1 MNKKKQKNNKNT
13 QIIDEAE
20 MLYSKKV
27 KINMKIKNKYYFFKI
42 QTKLKKIIKF

>member
-27 KINMKIKNKYYFFKI
+27 KINVKIKTNIIFLS
-42 QTKLKKIIKF
+42 KLKTIIKF

>member
-27 KINMKIKNKYYFFKI
+27 KINVKIKTNIIFL
-42 QTKLKKIIKF
+42 KLK